1 MNKILYSKFD
11 KTKIGDLPRAVFPG
25 RIITIL
31 SPGEAQRAVDYLLQS
46 DILGFDTETRPVF
59 KKGARNKVALL
70 QVSTHNTCFLF
81 RLNRIGL
88 CPAVKQLLEAE
99 GPLKIGLSWHDDIM
113 GLHKRGNFEP
123 KGFIDLQDH
132 MTELGIKDMSLAK
145 LYANLFRKRISKRE
159 QLSNW
164 EADVLSQKQKEYA
177 ATDAWACIMLYEEYM
192 RLKETQ
198 DFFLEYVPEPEP
210 QQPAAHKELEEQ
222 ADGADNV
229 EEKKPAAKRTA
240 RKTTTRRKATSADGE
255 PKTTRKRSTAK
266 ASTKT
271 SAKDTTAKAVAAKA
285 KAKDTTAKAKAPAKR
300 RTAKKNNVE
309 LQLTGDNP
317 QMAVEIENT
326 IQNV

>member
-11 KTKIGDLPRAVFPG
+11 KTKIGDLPRVVFPG

-113 GLHKRGNFEP
+113 GLHKRGDFEP
-123 KGFIDLQDH
+123 KGFIDLQEH

-210 QQPAAHKELEEQ
+210 QQPAAHEEREDQ
-222 ADGADNV
+222 ADGAEV
-229 EEKKPAAKRTA
+229 VAEKKPAAKRTVRKTA
-240 RKTTTRRKATSADGE
+240 ARRKTTAAEGE
-255 PKTTRKRSTAK
+255 PKTPRKRSA
-266 ASTKT
+266 TKT
-271 SAKDTTAKAVAAKA
+271 YAKPV
-285 KAKDTTAKAKAPAKR
+285 TAKAKAPAKR
-300 RTAKKNNVE
+300 RTARKNNVE

-317 QMAVEIENT
+317 QMAVGIENK

>member
-11 KTKIGDLPRAVFPG
+11 KTKIGDLPRVVFPG

-113 GLHKRGNFEP
+113 GLHKRGDFEP
-123 KGFIDLQDH
+123 KGFIDLQEH

-210 QQPAAHKELEEQ
+210 QQPAVHEEREDQ
-222 ADGADNV
+222 ADGAEV
-229 EEKKPAAKRTA
+229 VAEKKPAAKRTVRKTA
-240 RKTTTRRKATSADGE
+240 ARRKTTAAEGE
-255 PKTTRKRSTAK
+255 PKTTRKRSATK
-266 ASTKT
+266 AS
-271 SAKDTTAKAVAAKA
+271 AKPV
-285 KAKDTTAKAKAPAKR
+285 TAKAKAPAKR
-300 RTAKKNNVE
+300 RTARKNNVE

-317 QMAVEIENT
+317 QMAVGIENK

>member
-11 KTKIGDLPRAVFPG
+11 KTKIGDLPRVVFPG

-113 GLHKRGNFEP
+113 GLHKRGDFEP
-123 KGFIDLQDH
+123 KGFIDLQEH

-210 QQPAAHKELEEQ
+210 QQPAAHEEREDQ
-222 ADGADNV
+222 ADGAEV
-229 EEKKPAAKRTA
+229 VAEKKPAAKRTVRKTA
-240 RKTTTRRKATSADGE
+240 ARRKTTAAEGE
-255 PKTTRKRSTAK
+255 PKTPRKRSATK
-266 ASTKT
+266 AS
-271 SAKDTTAKAVAAKA
+271 AKPV
-285 KAKDTTAKAKAPAKR
+285 TAKAKAPAKR
-300 RTAKKNNVE
+300 RTARKNNVE

-317 QMAVEIENT
+317 QMAVGIENK

>member
-11 KTKIGDLPRAVFPG
+11 KTKIGDLPRVVFPG

-113 GLHKRGNFEP
+113 GLHKRGDFEP
-123 KGFIDLQDH
+123 KGFIDLQEH

-210 QQPAAHKELEEQ
+210 QQPAAHEEREDQ
-222 ADGADNV
+222 ADGAGVVAEN
-229 EEKKPAAKRTA
+229 KPVAKRTVRKTA
-240 RKTTTRRKATSADGE
+240 ARRKTTAAEGE
-255 PKTTRKRSTAK
+255 PKTTRKRSATK
-266 ASTKT
+266 AS
-271 SAKDTTAKAVAAKA
+271 AKPV
-285 KAKDTTAKAKAPAKR
+285 TAKAKAPAKR
-300 RTAKKNNVE
+300 RTARKNNVE

-317 QMAVEIENT
+317 QMAVGIENK

>member
-11 KTKIGDLPRAVFPG
+11 KTKIGDLPRVVFPG

-113 GLHKRGNFEP
+113 GLHKRGDFEP
-123 KGFIDLQDH
+123 KGFIDLQEH

-210 QQPAAHKELEEQ
+210 QQLAAHEEREDQ
-222 ADGADNV
+222 ADGAEV
-229 EEKKPAAKRTA
+229 VAEKKSAAKRTV
-240 RKTTTRRKATSADGE
+240 RKTTARRKTTAAEGE
-255 PKTTRKRSTAK
+255 PKTPRKRSATK
-266 ASTKT
+266 AS
-271 SAKDTTAKAVAAKA
+271 AKPV
-285 KAKDTTAKAKAPAKR
+285 TAKAKAPAKR
-300 RTAKKNNVE
+300 RTARKNNVE

-317 QMAVEIENT
+317 QMAVGIENK

>member
-11 KTKIGDLPRAVFPG
+11 KTKIGDLPRVVFPG

-113 GLHKRGNFEP
+113 GLHKRGDFEP
-123 KGFIDLQDH
+123 KGFIDLQEH

-210 QQPAAHKELEEQ
+210 QQLAAHKEWEDQ
-222 ADGADNV
+222 ADGAEV
-229 EEKKPAAKRTA
+229 VAEKKSAAKRTV
-240 RKTTTRRKATSADGE
+240 RKTTARRKTTAAEGE
-255 PKTTRKRSTAK
+255 PKTPRKRSATK
-266 ASTKT
+266 AS
-271 SAKDTTAKAVAAKA
+271 AKPV
-285 KAKDTTAKAKAPAKR
+285 TAKAKAPAKR
-300 RTAKKNNVE
+300 RTARKNNVE

-317 QMAVEIENT
+317 QMAVGIENK

>member
-11 KTKIGDLPRAVFPG
+11 KTKIGDLPRVVFPG

-113 GLHKRGNFEP
+113 GLHKRGDFEP
-123 KGFIDLQDH
+123 KGFIDQQDH

-198 DFFLEYVPEPEP
+198 DFFLEYVPEPEL
-210 QQPAAHKELEEQ
+210 QQPAAHEEQ
-222 ADGADNV
+222 EDKADGAEIV
-229 EEKKPAAKRTA
+229 VEKKPAAKRTVRKTA
-240 RKTTTRRKATSADGE
+240 ARRKTTAAEGE
-255 PKTTRKRSTAK
+255 PKTTRKRSATK
-266 ASTKT
+266 AS
-271 SAKDTTAKAVAAKA
+271 AKPV
-285 KAKDTTAKAKAPAKR
+285 TAKAKAPAKR
-300 RTAKKNNVE
+300 RTARKNNVE

-317 QMAVEIENT
+317 QMAVGIENK